1 MKKKACKKEQQPNSA
16 RGSLYNVLNPEAA
29 SAIVTFSG
37 VRIAGTGIRL
47 AQDHVLDSF
56 NVPMDRDNFLEEVVS
71 RGTTFGFDDQTSVDG
86 ISVREAVAFRGDPS
100 NDQSV
105 GFRLAADI
113 WEQAPLPRQIG
124 LTWITTLRGMENRRT
139 WNKLNTIRP
148 EMRARKDKFVGFR
161 VVFSD
166 KE

>member
-1 MKKKACKKEQQPNSA
+1 VKKKACKKEQQPNSA
-16 RGSLYNVLNPEAA
+16 RGSLYNVLNPEAV

-37 VRIAGTGIRL
+37 VKIAGTGIRL

-56 NVPMDRDNFLEEVVS
+56 AVPIDRDNFLEEVVS
-71 RGTTFGFDDQTSVDG
+71 RGTTFGFDDHPSVDG
-86 ISVREAVAFRGDPS
+86 ISVRDAVAFRGDPS

-105 GFRLAADI
+105 GFRLAADV
-113 WEQAPLPRQIG
+113 WGQAPLPRQIG

-139 WNKLNTIRP
+139 WNRMNTVRP
-148 EMRARKDKFVGFR
+148 EKREMSGKFAGFR
-161 VVFSD
+161 LVFSD